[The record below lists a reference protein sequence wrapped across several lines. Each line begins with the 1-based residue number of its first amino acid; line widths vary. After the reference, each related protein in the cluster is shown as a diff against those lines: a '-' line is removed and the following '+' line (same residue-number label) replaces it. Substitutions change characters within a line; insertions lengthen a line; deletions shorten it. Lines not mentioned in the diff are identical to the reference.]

1 MWRDV
6 ARLSTGTAVGQAL
19 VVASTPL
26 LTRIYPPEAFGK
38 FGLFL
43 SFASVAMVFVGL
55 RYDLAIAS
63 ASGDAESDELLATAL
78 LASVPTSVL
87 AATCLWLMIAGDV
100 LGLAALPVISVPV
113 IGGLLLATGAV
124 MALRYWNVRAFRF
137 RVVATASALQG
148 FGRAIVPL
156 AFAAAGPGWWGLLA
170 GDAAGRLLG
179 AASLARGA
187 ATRLRGTSAAAIAAA
202 ARRYWRYPAV
212 IMPSSGLDAIAV
224 ALPLPLVST
233 LFGVGAAGQFA
244 LVQRVAAVPASLI
257 AASFADAIHA
267 EGSRIRETDQSQ
279 LRTLALQSA
288 RRLGLLGAAIYVP
301 MLILAPSAFPLLF
314 GHEWREAGVLA
325 AILTP
330 FLWLT
335 LIVSPLS
342 RLILVTGRTGL
353 KLLADLVCLVLPSS
367 ALLVGR
373 DLGFTWAVAT
383 FSLAST
389 LAYLFY
395 LGIIWLA
402 IRDRRLSTGH

>member
-6 ARLSTGTAVGQAL
+6 ARLSTGTAIGQAL

-26 LTRIYPPEAFGK
+26 LTRIYPPDAFGQ
-38 FGLFL
+38 FGLFF
-43 SFASVAMVFVGL
+43 SFASVATVFVGL

-63 ASGDAESDELLATAL
+63 ATGDVESDELLAAAL
-78 LASVPTSVL
+78 LASVPTSLL

-113 IGGLLLATGAV
+113 IAGLLLATGAV

-137 RVVATASALQG
+137 RVVAAASALQG

-156 AFAAAGPGWWGLLA
+156 ALAAAGPGWWGLLA

-179 AASLARGA
+179 AAGLARGA
-187 ATRLRGTSAAAIAAA
+187 APRLRGISAAAVAAA

-212 IMPSSGLDAIAV
+212 IMPSSVFDAIAV
-224 ALPLPLVST
+224 ALPLPLVSM
-233 LFGVGAAGQFA
+233 LFGVGAAGQFV
-244 LVQRVAAVPASLI
+244 LVQRVAAVPASLV
-257 AASFADAIHA
+257 AASFADVIHA
-267 EGSRIRETDQSQ
+267 EGSRLRETGQSSLQ
-279 LRTLALQSA
+279 ILALKSA
-288 RRLGLLGAAIYVP
+288 RRLALLGAAIYVP
-301 MLILAPSAFPLLF
+301 VLILAPSVFPLLF
-314 GHEWREAGVLA
+314 GREWREAGVLA

-353 KLLADLVCLVLPSS
+353 KFLADFVCLVLPAG

-373 DLGFTWAVAT
+373 DLGFAWAVAT
-383 FSLAST
+383 FSAAST
-389 LAYLFY
+389 LAYFFLS
-395 LGIIWLA
+395 
-402 IRDRRLSTGH
+402 RDHLVGDQ